1 MSKQVQTAREIA
13 QGKNHGTDE
22 WVPASTLDQI
32 EGLEKDKYGYRWV
45 EIRPARVKKMLA
57 EGWTF
62 VNELDGDRVFHRRA
76 QTDALNAGKSLDSGV
91 DYKDVVLM
99 KLPIDRVEARRRYY
113 QKKTDKAA
121 ELINREAQTAAR
133 NLGGEIEPHVR
144 ITTGNSVTVI
154 E

>member
-1 MSKQVQTAREIA
+1 MPRGVRTTREIA
-13 QGKNHGTDE
+13 QEKAHGNDE

-32 EGLEKDKYGYRWV
+32 EGLDHEQFGYRWV
-45 EIRPARVKKMLA
+45 EIRAPRVKKMMA
-57 EGWTF
+57 EGWTL
-62 VNELDGDRVFHRRA
+62 VNELDGDRIFHKRA
-76 QTDALNAGKSLDSGV
+76 QTDALNAGASLSGGV

-99 KLPIDRVEARRRYY
+99 KLPKARVEARRRYY

-121 ELINREAQTAAR
+121 ELINRDVQSAAR

-154 E
+154 D